1 MMLSR
6 YEQIQP
12 LGIKSNSNMN
22 ELYKAY
28 DRQAQQDVIIKA
40 RSRKASGDPERCKMF
55 EREIAIAQKLKHPCI
70 LHLIEHNYGV
80 LPHQRQPVPFMVYP
94 YMPHGSL
101 SDFLKDQPSWWK
113 TWPPLQ
119 IAHVLLQAASALMYM
134 HQQSPPIV
142 HQDVKPDNFLIQR
155 KYESPCIERV
165 FLCDFGIART
175 LNPLCEGGKPQGTS
189 SHMAPEQF
197 EGKVTCQS
205 DQYVLAFIAS
215 YLFTG
220 QYPLEPSGKRTW
232 NAWKEAHTYRRPKF
246 PPHFSA
252 DISAVLLQALRKKPE
267 ERFSTIWD
275 FAFQAY
281 LAIKKQ
287 TGTSISEDLLVELT
301 PAKTLPQG
309 EPEPLHPIML
319 NNECSLAQVSHS

>member
-1 MMLSR
+1 MMLAR

-12 LGIKSNSNMN
+12 LGIKSNSNIN

-28 DRQAQQDVIIKA
+28 DRQTQQHVIIKA

-55 EREIAIAQKLKHPCI
+55 EKEIAIAQKLKHPCI
-70 LHLIEHNYGV
+70 LHLIEHNNGV
-80 LPHQRQPVPFMVYP
+80 LPHHRQPVPFMVYP

-119 IAHVLLQAASALMYM
+119 IAHILLQAGSALMHM

-142 HQDVKPDNFLIQR
+142 HQDVKTDNFLIQR
-155 KYESPCIERV
+155 ERGSPRIERV
-165 FLCDFGIART
+165 FLCDFGIAHT
-175 LNPLCEGGKPQGTS
+175 LDPEREKGTPQGTP

-197 EGKVTCQS
+197 KGEVTCQS

-220 QYPLEPSGKRTW
+220 ECPL
-232 NAWKEAHTYRRPKF
+232 
-246 PPHFSA
+246 
-252 DISAVLLQALRKKPE
+252 KP
-267 ERFSTIWD
+267 
-275 FAFQAY
+275 
-281 LAIKKQ
+281 
-287 TGTSISEDLLVELT
+287 
-301 PAKTLPQG
+301 
-309 EPEPLHPIML
+309 
-319 NNECSLAQVSHS
+319 